1 MAPSNENRPA
11 DPARLSPIA
20 PENPP
25 VNTEARIADGL
36 LKLSAAALIFVI
48 AAQVPEPGPL
58 TTLGQLI
65 AVALMLDG
73 LLVLG
78 PPSIYRLLSTGAL
91 ALLLLLFALALA
103 DRSLNLPWSPHRA
116 LLLSLALALAGGAS
130 GHLLH
135 LRRRWRQRR
144 PAWRGIQQSQRPT
157 PVRAAIP
164 ARRLERRSLDY
175 RHSSR
180 LNLLLWLLLWPLAL
194 LALIL
199 TPVPLLNPSYFFA
212 PEMRELARNW
222 LVIFGLMLLMVLPA
236 LAAGWRR
243 RVWRRCH
250 CGYDAADDYFY
261 LTEGATTLARW
272 PAADF
277 IGIYWEGTGA
287 GVYRVGAQ
295 LWLAG
300 AQGRDDVALAE
311 LNYWYRS
318 NEAAAARLAARLSTA
333 SGLPVLYRADVEV

>member
-1 MAPSNENRPA
+1 MPTSEKRPA
-11 DPARLSPIA
+11 DPGRLSPIA

-25 VNTEARIADGL
+25 VNTGARIADGL

-48 AAQVPEPGPL
+48 TAQVPEPGPL

-78 PPSIYRLLSTGAL
+78 PPSIYQRLSAGAL

-103 DRSLNLPWSPHRA
+103 ERSLNIPWSPYRV

-135 LRRRWRQRR
+135 LQRRWRQRR
-144 PAWRGIQQSQRPT
+144 PAWRGIQQSQRPA
-157 PVRAAIP
+157 PVRAVIP
-164 ARRLERRSLDY
+164 ARRPERRSLVY
-175 RHSSR
+175 RHSSW

-194 LALIL
+194 LSLLLI
-199 TPVPLLNPSYFFA
+199 PVPLLDSSYFFA
-212 PEMRELARNW
+212 PEMRKLARNW

-243 RVWRRCH
+243 RVWRRRH
-250 CGYDAADDYFY
+250 CGYDAAGDYFY

-272 PAADF
+272 PAANF

-287 GVYRVGAQ
+287 GIYRVGAQ

-318 NEAAAARLAARLSTA
+318 NEAAAARLAARLSAA
-333 SGLPVLYRADVEV
+333 SGLPVLYRSAAGT

>member
-1 MAPSNENRPA
+1 MPTSEKRPA
-11 DPARLSPIA
+11 DPGRLSPIA

-25 VNTEARIADGL
+25 VNTGARIADGL

-78 PPSIYRLLSTGAL
+78 PPSIYRLLSAGAL
-91 ALLLLLFALALA
+91 ALAE
-103 DRSLNLPWSPHRA
+103 RSLNIPWSPYRA

-135 LRRRWRQRR
+135 LQLRWRQRR
-144 PAWRGIQQSQRPT
+144 PAWRGIQQSQRPA
-157 PVRAAIP
+157 PVRAVIP
-164 ARRLERRSLDY
+164 ARRPERRSLVY
-175 RHSSR
+175 RHSSW

-194 LALIL
+194 LSLLLI
-199 TPVPLLNPSYFFA
+199 PVPLLDSSYFFA
-212 PEMRELARNW
+212 PEMRKLARNW

-243 RVWRRCH
+243 RIWRQRH
-250 CGYDAADDYFY
+250 CGYDAAGDYFY

-272 PAADF
+272 PAANF

-287 GVYRVGAQ
+287 GIYRVGAQ

-318 NEAAAARLAARLSTA
+318 NEAAAARLAARLSAA
-333 SGLPVLYRADVEV
+333 SGLPVL